1 MSEQQGCI
9 WKQRLPLNLAVV
21 QRAVWDWKQLC
32 AKGAKNADSR
42 AVGEAMRE
50 MRALRRFFNSRLCA
64 FYLNGLVSQRKLVT
78 AMEEIY
84 SGSLLS
90 QQVDELNR
98 KM

>member
-1 MSEQQGCI
+1 
-9 WKQRLPLNLAVV
+9 
-21 QRAVWDWKQLC
+21 
-32 AKGAKNADSR
+32 
-42 AVGEAMRE
+42 MRE

-78 AMEEIY
+78 AMEKIY